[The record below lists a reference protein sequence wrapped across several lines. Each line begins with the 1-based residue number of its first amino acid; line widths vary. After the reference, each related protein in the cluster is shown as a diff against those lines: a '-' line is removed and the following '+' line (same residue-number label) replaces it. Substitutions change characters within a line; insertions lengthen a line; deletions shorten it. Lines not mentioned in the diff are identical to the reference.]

1 MSEFNPYSDNGGTC
15 VAIAGRGFAV
25 IGADTRHSEGY
36 LINTRTCSRLYP
48 INSSC
53 VLGTTSFFAD
63 GLKFF
68 REVKSASAKY
78 KHKTSMEICVSSLAQ
93 LVSNKLY
100 SHRFFPYYTFN
111 IIAGYDPKK
120 QEGVVYSYDPVG
132 SFQAEYQKVSGC
144 GAAIIQPFLDS
155 KVYDKHLIVRS
166 TLIIP

>member
-1 MSEFNPYSDNGGTC
+1 MTMAEFNPYSDNGGTC
-15 VAIAGRGFAV
+15 VAIAGKGFAV

-36 LINTRTCSRLYP
+36 LINSRTSSRLYSV
-48 INSSC
+48 NSSC

-63 GLKFF
+63 GLRFSKDIN
-68 REVKSASAKY
+68 AAAAKY
-78 KHKTSMEICVSSLAQ
+78 RQKAGKEISVASLAQ

-111 IIAGYDPKK
+111 IVAGYDFSK

-144 GAAIIQPFLDS
+144 GSAIIQPFLDS
-155 KVYDKHLIVRS
+155 KVPVHSLNSPV
-166 TLIIP
+166 